1 MVKVST
7 FNGTTF
13 RVGQSAKENWAII
26 AAADKSHYWLHLEG
40 VPSAHVIIE
49 IDVEPTYDEIA
60 YAVSAIRAQTPK
72 ASTAAG
78 YIMTTVK
85 NLKFG
90 SKPGAVIVCK
100 EISVGSSMNMLQ

>member
-49 IDVEPTYDEIA
+49 IDVEPTDEEIA

-72 ASTAAG
+72 APLAAG

-100 EISVGSSMNMLQ
+100 EMSAGSSSMLQ